1 MAHQIFREDVLYTKT
16 LSTLS
21 PLPVPKMGNIDIFF
35 TKYISPPSGAS
46 LWPMQ
51 CLERIYELHNVHAL
65 AAHKGSEINIVLQHI
80 NVFLTL
86 HTNTLFEYSVL
97 TSKNEVW

>member
-1 MAHQIFREDVLYTKT
+1 MWSI
-16 LSTLS
+16 
-21 PLPVPKMGNIDIFF
+21 
-35 TKYISPPSGAS
+35 
-46 LWPMQ
+46 Q
-51 CLERIYELHNVHAL
+51 CLERMSELQSVHAL